1 MKARIIILSRNKEVE
16 ENKKD
21 DCDVNRWSI
30 PLHRLI
36 DVAFISS

>member
-1 MKARIIILSRNKEVE
+1 MKETIIILSRNKEVT
-16 ENKKD
+16 ENKRD
-21 DCDVNRWSI
+21 VCDVNRWSI